1 MVFSRRRNR
10 RRREPAHFTYSRW
23 DGSQTGF
30 DLDADHLFGE
40 MADELL
46 YHGDVNSALRQM
58 MQNGLKD
65 RDGRDMEGIRD
76 MMQRLRERRR
86 EILENHNLGGVY
98 DDIADSL
105 REVVETE
112 RAALDELGQ
121 PNEAEG
127 DGVDERQQQL
137 KSDTAAMKNMEL
149 DMLPPDLA
157 GQVKGLQN
165 YDFESQEAREQF
177 EQLMDQLREQ
187 LMQQQLDQIA
197 EGINDMSPEDM
208 QRLKD

>member
-1 MVFSRRRNR
+1 MVFSRRRHR

-58 MQNGLKD
+58 MQNGLTD

-112 RAALDELGQ
+112 RRRSISWASRARPMAL
-121 PNEAEG
+121 
-127 DGVDERQQQL
+127 V
-137 KSDTAAMKNMEL
+137 S
-149 DMLPPDLA
+149 
-157 GQVKGLQN
+157 
-165 YDFESQEAREQF
+165 
-177 EQLMDQLREQ
+177 
-187 LMQQQLDQIA
+187 
-197 EGINDMSPEDM
+197 MSVSSSSSPT
-208 QRLKD
+208 RRR

>member
-1 MVFSRRRNR
+1 MECGERAHLYEVWAPHYIPPMVFSRRRHR

-58 MQNGLKD
+58 MQNGLTD
-65 RDGRDMEGIRD
+65 RDGRDMEGLRD

-112 RAALDELGQ
+112 RAALDQLGQ
-121 PNEAEG
+121 PSEAEG

-137 KSDTAAMKNMEL
+137 KSDTAAM
-149 DMLPPDLA
+149 
-157 GQVKGLQN
+157 
-165 YDFESQEAREQF
+165 
-177 EQLMDQLREQ
+177 
-187 LMQQQLDQIA
+187 
-197 EGINDMSPEDM
+197 
-208 QRLKD
+208 

>member
-1 MVFSRRRNR
+1 
-10 RRREPAHFTYSRW
+10 
-23 DGSQTGF
+23 
-30 DLDADHLFGE
+30 

-58 MQNGLKD
+58 MQNGLTD

-112 RAALDELGQ
+112 RAALDQLGQ
-121 PNEAEG
+121 PSEADG
-127 DGVDERQQQL
+127 AGVDERQQQL

-165 YDFESQEAREQF
+165 YDFESQEAARAVRAA
-177 EQLMDQLREQ
+177 DGP
-187 LMQQQLDQIA
+187 A
-197 EGINDMSPEDM
+197 A
-208 QRLKD
+208 